1 MASLGADT
9 FTQQQIRQS
18 ANRALK
24 SADNSVSKEI
34 KEELARV
41 GGKVDDV
48 GLTSKTLIDKKIKIL
63 PTEKLSGNQAD
74 TFLNSKYIIAET
86 TEDILTYRRFGGS
99 AKLRGAYVSTSEK
112 LTREELALVKEFNN
126 SMRFEAIIKIP
137 KGEKLAVGKVGPWPP
152 KAPEFMGGADQIII
166 IKYQYP
172 ENVWVQS
179 IKDYKTGKIYTYG
192 EFRLKFPNLCV
203 K

>member
-48 GLTSKTLIDKKIKIL
+48 GLTSKTLINKKIKIL
-63 PTEKLSGNQAD
+63 PTEKLCGNQAD

-99 AKLRGAYVSTSEK
+99 AKLRGAYVSTYEK

-137 KGEKLAVGKVGPWPP
+137 KGEKLAVGKVGP
-152 KAPEFMGGADQIII
+152 
-166 IKYQYP
+166 
-172 ENVWVQS
+172 
-179 IKDYKTGKIYTYG
+179 
-192 EFRLKFPNLCV
+192 
-203 K
+203 